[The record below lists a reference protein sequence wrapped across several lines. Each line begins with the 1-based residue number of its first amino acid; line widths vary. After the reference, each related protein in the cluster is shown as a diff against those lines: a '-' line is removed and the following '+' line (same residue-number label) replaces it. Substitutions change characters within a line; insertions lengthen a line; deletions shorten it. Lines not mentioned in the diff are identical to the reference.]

1 MIFKPWEYQLD
12 LKQALRELQAEY
24 DADVIDE
31 ATYQIELAAIYKQ
44 LDSRMGAV

>member
-24 DADVIDE
+24 DAGLVDE
-31 ATYQIELAAIYKQ
+31 DTYQIELAAIYQQ
-44 LDSRMGAV
+44 LDERIGAC